1 MPRLPLPAACGAAFV
16 LTALAALALP
26 APAAALTDC
35 EMRFDMKGWSAFYR
49 TASGEGT
56 ITCTNGQRAEV
67 RVESRGGGVTF
78 GRRQLR
84 DATGKF
90 TSVADIRDLFGAYA
104 QGEAHAGAGKSS
116 AATVVTKGDIS
127 LAIAGTGTGVDVGIA
142 FGRFEIIEVKTH
154 GAARKEKDQE

>member
-1 MPRLPLPAACGAAFV
+1 MSRLPLPAALVAAFAFAV
-16 LTALAALALP
+16 LALP

-35 EMRFDMKGWSAFYR
+35 EMHFDMKGWSAFYR
-49 TASGEGT
+49 TASGKGT

-67 RVESRGGGVTF
+67 RIESRGGGVTF

-90 TSVADIRDLFGAYA
+90 TPVTDIRDLFGAYA
-104 QGEAHAGAGKSS
+104 QGEAHAGAGKSA

-127 LAIAGTGTGVDVGIA
+127 LAIAGTGTGVDVGVA
-142 FGRFEIIEVKTH
+142 FGRFEIIAVKTH
-154 GAARKEKDQE
+154 DAAKKDDE

>member
-1 MPRLPLPAACGAAFV
+1 MPRLPLPAALCVAFAFAV
-16 LTALAALALP
+16 LALS

-49 TASGEGT
+49 TASGQGT

-67 RVESRGGGVTF
+67 RVEARGGGVTF

-84 DATGKF
+84 DAIGKF
-90 TSVADIRDLFGAYA
+90 TPVAGIRDLFGAYA
-104 QGEAHAGAGKSS
+104 QGEAHAGAGKSA

-142 FGRFEIIEVKTH
+142 FGRFEIIGVKTRD
-154 GAARKEKDQE
+154 AAKEEKE